1 MFDIIG
7 AIKNGLGVAAEA
19 IGWGREK
26 DKRLN
31 TPDMKENKEAKI
43 DASERDDHEKIVS
56 DAQKTGNLDELRKKA
71 SE

>member
-1 MFDIIG
+1 
-7 AIKNGLGVAAEA
+7 
-19 IGWGREK
+19 
-26 DKRLN
+26 
-31 TPDMKENKEAKI
+31 MKENKEAKI